1 MDNFLRVLVIDDDP
15 AACDLV
21 ARRLCQEFPAAQ
33 VEQITE
39 AQDLAQALKAGRPS
53 LVIANDHLGQTN
65 NLTTLRT
72 IKTRWPNCPVI
83 LFADSVS
90 QEIAREA
97 IQASLDGYIPKSP
110 QNLACLMVATWSALV
125 QAQHRQAIQETEIR
139 YRDLFTSVPVGL
151 YRITPEAQILNANPA
166 LVRLLGYPD
175 LASLL
180 ALNVADV
187 VVEPQDL
194 RRWQAQLENR
204 GLSHNFKFT
213 MRRRDGTTIWV
224 EDNGRAV
231 RDSGGRV
238 RYYTGSLVDVT
249 ERVQAEEENRL
260 LNQFRESVID
270 NASVWL
276 TVLDLE
282 TIVSLWNKAAEEISG
297 YSRQEAIG
305 NPEIWD
311 WHFPDETYRIDV
323 YNEVMAVLD
332 QGQELRDYEVTIRCK
347 DGQDKVISWNARA
360 LVDKHGTPHGTI
372 ALGHDITERVRAEQ
386 ALRESEE
393 RFRSVVET
401 ASDAIISTDSH
412 GNVVS
417 WNRAAEM
424 IFGYTAGE
432 IIGQPLAGIVYQD
445 ELQKALEMSQTGDSE
460 AIETMGLR
468 KDGDKFPVA
477 LSLAAW
483 QEKGEVFFTSII
495 RDITAQVRTQQEITQ
510 RNQELVV
517 LNEISQAIT
526 ASLDLQETLTLI
538 TDHTTQLLN
547 VAATS
552 VFLCDQDHKVLRFMA
567 GSSTDA
573 AFVVGKELPMGQGI
587 AGWVAQHG
595 EPVLVTDTSQDPRW
609 FKGFDQGSRF
619 TAHSILCVPLQ
630 IMGQV
635 IGVLQAIN
643 KRKGDFDLVD
653 LGFLSALA
661 APAATAIEHARL
673 FKQVQAAHE
682 QLQALS
688 YRLVEV
694 QETERRNISREIHD
708 ESGQILSALLLG
720 LSLLEREAAQPEAVV
735 VRVDELA
742 GMVEEMLAS
751 LHRLAVNLRPAS
763 LDHLGLKVALEQYL
777 ETFREGFGRQ
787 HGISVQLEMLGLGD
801 ERLPPPVET
810 AFYRIVQEAL
820 TNVVRH
826 AQATRVDVLLERRGD
841 QVVTVIKDNGVGF
854 DPQAALESGRLG
866 LFGMRERAE
875 MLNGTLTVESVIG
888 AGTTVLAQVPW
899 EENLERG

>member
-1 MDNFLRVLVIDDDP
+1 
-15 AACDLV
+15 
-21 ARRLCQEFPAAQ
+21 
-33 VEQITE
+33 
-39 AQDLAQALKAGRPS
+39 
-53 LVIANDHLGQTN
+53 
-65 NLTTLRT
+65 
-72 IKTRWPNCPVI
+72 
-83 LFADSVS
+83 
-90 QEIAREA
+90 
-97 IQASLDGYIPKSP
+97 
-110 QNLACLMVATWSALV
+110 
-125 QAQHRQAIQETEIR
+125 
-139 YRDLFTSVPVGL
+139 
-151 YRITPEAQILNANPA
+151 
-166 LVRLLGYPD
+166 
-175 LASLL
+175 
-180 ALNVADV
+180 
-187 VVEPQDL
+187 
-194 RRWQAQLENR
+194 
-204 GLSHNFKFT
+204 
-213 MRRRDGTTIWV
+213 
-224 EDNGRAV
+224 
-231 RDSGGRV
+231 
-238 RYYTGSLVDVT
+238 VD
-249 ERVQAEEENRL
+249 
-260 LNQFRESVID
+260 
-270 NASVWL
+270 
-276 TVLDLE
+276 
-282 TIVSLWNKAAEEISG
+282 
-297 YSRQEAIG
+297 
-305 NPEIWD
+305 
-311 WHFPDETYRIDV
+311 
-323 YNEVMAVLD
+323 
-332 QGQELRDYEVTIRCK
+332 K
-347 DGQDKVISWNARA
+347 DGR
-360 LVDKHGTPHGTI
+360 PHGTI

-401 ASDAIISTDSH
+401 ASDAIISTDSR
-412 GNVVS
+412 GNIVS
-417 WNRAAEM
+417 WNRAAGT
-424 IFGYTAGE
+424 IFGYTTDE
-432 IIGQPLAGIVYQD
+432 IVGRPLTCIVSGQFRQVYQD
-445 ELQKALEMSQTGDSE
+445 GLQKALEMSQTGASE

-468 KDGDKFPVA
+468 KDGSKFPAA

-483 QEKGEVFFTSII
+483 QAKGDVFFTSII
-495 RDITAQVRTQQEITQ
+495 RDITTQVRTQQEITQ

-552 VFLCDQDHKVLRFMA
+552 VFLCDEDHKVLRFVA

-573 AFVVGKELPMGQGI
+573 AFVVGKELPMGRGI

-609 FKGFDQGSRF
+609 FKDFDQESRF
-619 TAHSILCVPLQ
+619 VAHSILCVPLQ

-653 LGFLSALA
+653 LRFLSALA

-688 YRLVEV
+688 HRLVEV

-735 VRVDELA
+735 ARVDELA
-742 GMVEEMLAS
+742 GMVEEMLAN

-777 ETFREGFGRQ
+777 ETFRETFGRQ
-787 HGISVQLEMLGLGD
+787 HGINVQLEVLGLGD

-841 QVVTVIKDNGVGF
+841 QVLTRIKDDGVGF
-854 DPQAALESGRLG
+854 DPQAVLESGRLG

-899 EENLERG
+899 